1 MKGKKVI
8 TDLKSVEEVK
18 NRIID
23 DITYYNGRIINEEEN
38 SFTFKKPMWTSK
50 ANPLRSVNRGEV
62 RIYKEPVGVTVEY
75 DVSGNEIIDILGIF
89 LAVIIVLRAL
99 TDDIKSGL
107 FVMAAVLAGLPL
119 IMLIERYR
127 ISKLFE

>member
-18 NRIID
+18 NRIINN
-23 DITYYNGRIINEEEN
+23 ITYYNGRIINEEEN

-62 RIYKEPVGVTVEY
+62 RIYKEPEGVTVEY
-75 DVSGNEIIDILGIF
+75 GVSGNEIIDILGIF

>member
-18 NRIID
+18 NRIINN
-23 DITYYNGRIINEEEN
+23 ITYYNGRIINEEEN

-62 RIYKEPVGVTVEY
+62 RIYKEPEGVTVEY
-75 DVSGNEIIDILGIF
+75 GVSGNEIIDILGIF

-107 FVMAAVLAGLPL
+107 FIMAAVLAGLPL

>member
-50 ANPLRSVNRGEV
+50 SNPLRSVNRGEV
-62 RIYKEPVGVTVEY
+62 RIYKEPEGVTVEY

-89 LAVIIVLRAL
+89 LAVIIVFRAL
-99 TDDIKSGL
+99 ADDVKSGL
-107 FVMAAVLAGLPL
+107 FVMAAVLAGLSL

>member
-18 NRIID
+18 NRIINN
-23 DITYYNGRIINEEEN
+23 ITYYNGRIINEEEN

-50 ANPLRSVNRGEV
+50 ANPLRFVNRGEV
-62 RIYKEPVGVTVEY
+62 RIYKEPEGVTVEY

-99 TDDIKSGL
+99 ADDIKSGL

>member
-23 DITYYNGRIINEEEN
+23 NITYYNGRIINEEE
-38 SFTFKKPMWTSK
+38 SCFTFKKPMWTSK

-62 RIYKEPVGVTVEY
+62 RIYKELVGVTVEY

>member
-18 NRIID
+18 NRIINN
-23 DITYYNGRIINEEEN
+23 ITYYNGRIINEEEN

-62 RIYKEPVGVTVEY
+62 RIYKEPEGVIVEY